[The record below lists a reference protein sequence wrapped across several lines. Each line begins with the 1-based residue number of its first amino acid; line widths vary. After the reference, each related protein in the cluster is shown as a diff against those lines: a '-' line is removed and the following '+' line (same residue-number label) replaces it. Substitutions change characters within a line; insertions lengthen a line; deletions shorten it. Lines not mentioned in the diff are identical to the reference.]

1 MKEFQTRLLFRT
13 QYQHFEDMK
22 IPALKGK
29 IGDTVF
35 YSANLTMG
43 QITKLVVPVNEE
55 LYTAKSLR
63 DQLQR
68 SLNDNYLRIKDYIL
82 SHPDRFFNALVL
94 AVYDGD
100 PLWTEIRYE
109 LDNEQYTNVGI
120 LSFNGEE
127 KIFPVDGQHRVEG
140 IKAALKENT
149 VSEREELCVM
159 FIGHS
164 NTPEGKEKSR
174 RIFSTL
180 NRYAKPVKLGD
191 IIALDEDDVVAI
203 ATRYQLESNPLFME
217 DRVRATNSIAVSVS
231 DKRSFT
237 SLIALYKCNLELF
250 KCFYKQKEGVIL
262 KSGKF
267 KDYLK
272 NRPADEIINA
282 FNDYLTAF
290 WTHFSE
296 VFPEIGTYIAD
307 NRVNAAESFRSIE
320 NGGNIFFRPVALT
333 PFVTSITTIALG
345 NDIERLY
352 EILESYSSIERTV
365 SASPWER
372 IIWDPIKHQ
381 MITRTGGLVKYM
393 MISMYDSRLLK
404 PKERERLAEDFQSI
418 FGEDREAAERR
429 INSLKLPESQE

>member
-1 MKEFQTRLLFRT
+1 MN
-13 QYQHFEDMK
+13 
-22 IPALKGK
+22 IPAIKGK

-43 QITKLVVPVNEE
+43 QIAKLVVPVNEE

-68 SLNDNYLRIKDYIL
+68 SLNDNYLKIKDYIIKH
-82 SHPDRFFNALVL
+82 SDRFFNALVL

-100 PLWTEIRYE
+100 PMWTEIRYE
-109 LDNEQYTNVGI
+109 LDDEQYSNVGI
-120 LSFNGEE
+120 LSFNGKE
-127 KIFPVDGQHRVEG
+127 KVFPVDGQHRVEG
-140 IKAALKENT
+140 IKAALKDNP
-149 VSEREELCVM
+149 SLEREELCVM
-159 FIGHS
+159 LIGHS
-164 NTPEGKEKSR
+164 DTPEGKEKSR

-203 ATRYQLESNPLFME
+203 ATRHQLESNPLFME
-217 DRVRATNSIAVSVS
+217 DRVKATNSIAISVS

-250 KCFYKQKEGVIL
+250 KYFYKQREGVIL

-272 NRPADEIINA
+272 NRPSDEVINA
-282 FNDYLTAF
+282 FNDYLSVF
-290 WTHFSE
+290 WTHFAE
-296 VFPEIGTYIAD
+296 VFPEIGTYIVD
-307 NRVNAAESFRSIE
+307 NRVNAAESFRSNE
-320 NGGNIFFRPVALT
+320 NGGNILFRPVALT
-333 PFVTSITTIALG
+333 PLIASIVTVAFYNNTKQLEAV
-345 NDIERLY
+345 
-352 EILESYSSIERTV
+352 LESYSNIERTV
-365 SASPWER
+365 SASPWEK

-393 MISMYDSRLLK
+393 MISMYDSRILK
-404 PKERERLAEDFQSI
+404 PKEKEKLITDFQSI
-418 FGEDREAAERR
+418 FGIEYAEAEAR
-429 INSLKLPESQE
+429 ILNLKLV

>member
-1 MKEFQTRLLFRT
+1 MKEFPIILLFKT
-13 QYQHFEDMK
+13 QYPLFEDMK

-43 QITKLVVPVNEE
+43 QIAKLVVPVNEE
-55 LYTAKSLR
+55 LYTAKSIR

-68 SLNDNYLRIKDYIL
+68 SLNDNYLRIKEYIL
-82 SHPDRFFNALVL
+82 SHTDRFFNALVL

-109 LDNEQYTNVGI
+109 LDDDQYTNVGI

-140 IKAALKENT
+140 IKSALKENP
-149 VSEREELCVM
+149 SLEREELCVIL
-159 FIGHS
+159 IGHS
-164 NTPEGKEKSR
+164 DSSEGKKKSR

-217 DRVRATNSIAVSVS
+217 DRVRATNSIAISVS

-250 KCFYKQKEGVIL
+250 KCFYKQRNGAEL
-262 KSGKF
+262 KPGKL

-272 NRPADEIINA
+272 NRPNDEIINA
-282 FNDYLTAF
+282 FNDYLTFF
-290 WTHFSE
+290 WSHFIA

-320 NGGNIFFRPVALT
+320 NGGNIFFRPVSLT
-333 PFVTSITTIALG
+333 PFVSSIATIALS
-345 NDIERLY
+345 NNVVLLD
-352 EILESYSSIERTV
+352 EILDSYSSIERTV

-381 MITRTGGLVKYM
+381 MITRTGGLVKYI

-404 PKERERLAEDFQSI
+404 PKEREHLTADFQSI
-418 FGEDREAAERR
+418 FGEDQEDAERR
-429 INSLKLPESQE
+429 INGLKLLESHG

>member
-1 MKEFQTRLLFRT
+1 MN
-13 QYQHFEDMK
+13 
-22 IPALKGK
+22 IPAIKGK
-29 IGDTVF
+29 IGNTIF

-43 QITKLVVPVNEE
+43 QIARIVVPVNKE
-55 LYTAKSLR
+55 LYSAKSIR

-68 SLNDNYLRIKDYIL
+68 SLNDNYLRIKEYII
-82 SHPDRFFNALVL
+82 SHSDRFFNALVL

-100 PLWTEIRYE
+100 PMWTEIRYE
-109 LDNEQYTNVGI
+109 LDDEHYSDVGI
-120 LSFNGEE
+120 LSFNGKER
-127 KIFPVDGQHRVEG
+127 IFPVDGQHRVEG
-140 IKAALKENT
+140 IKAALKENPDL
-149 VSEREELCVM
+149 EGEQLCVM
-159 FIGHS
+159 LIGHS
-164 NTPEGKEKSR
+164 DTPEGKKKSR

-250 KCFYKQKEGVIL
+250 KCFYKQRNGVIL
-262 KSGKF
+262 KPNKF

-272 NRPADEIINA
+272 NRPSDEEINA
-282 FNDYLTAF
+282 FNDYLTSF
-290 WTHFSE
+290 WTHFIQ
-296 VFPEIGTYIAD
+296 VFPEIGAYIAD
-307 NRVNAAESFRSIE
+307 NRVNAAESFRSNE
-320 NGGNIFFRPVALT
+320 DGGNILFRPVSLT
-333 PFVTSITTIALG
+333 PLIASIVTVALY
-345 NDIERLY
+345 NNIEQLDAV
-352 EILESYSSIERTV
+352 LESYSNIERTV

-393 MISMYDSRLLK
+393 MISMYDSILLR
-404 PKERERLAEDFQSI
+404 PREKEKLIADFQSI
-418 FGEDREAAERR
+418 FGIEYAEAEVR
-429 INSLKLPESQE
+429 ISNLKLV

>member
-1 MKEFQTRLLFRT
+1 MN
-13 QYQHFEDMK
+13 

-29 IGDTVF
+29 IGSTVF

-43 QITKLVVPVNEE
+43 QIAELVVPVDKE
-55 LYTAKSLR
+55 LYTAQSLR

-68 SLNDNYLRIKDYIL
+68 SLNDNYLRIKEYII
-82 SHPDRFFNALVL
+82 SHSDRFFNALVL

-100 PLWTEIRYE
+100 PMWTEIRYE
-109 LDNEQYTNVGI
+109 LDDEHYSNVGI
-120 LSFNGEE
+120 LSFNGKER
-127 KIFPVDGQHRVEG
+127 IFPVDGQHRVEG
-140 IKAALKENT
+140 IKAALKENPDL
-149 VSEREELCVM
+149 EGEELCVM
-159 FIGHS
+159 LIGHS
-164 NTPEGKEKSR
+164 DTPEGKKKSR

-191 IIALDEDDVVAI
+191 IIALDEDDIVAI

-250 KCFYKQKEGVIL
+250 KCFYKQRNGVTL
-262 KSGKF
+262 KPNKF

-272 NRPADEIINA
+272 NRPGDEVINA
-282 FNDYLTAF
+282 FNDYLTSF
-290 WTHFSE
+290 WTHFTR

-307 NRVNAAESFRSIE
+307 NSVNAAESFRSNE
-320 NGGNIFFRPVALT
+320 DGGNILFRPVSLT
-333 PFVTSITTIALG
+333 PLIASIVTVALY
-345 NDIERLY
+345 NNIEQ
-352 EILESYSSIERTV
+352 IDAVLESYSNIERTV

-393 MISMYDSRLLK
+393 MISMYDSIILR
-404 PKERERLAEDFQSI
+404 PREKEKLIADFQSI
-418 FGEDREAAERR
+418 FGIEYAEAEVR
-429 INSLKLPESQE
+429 ISNLKLV

>member
-1 MKEFQTRLLFRT
+1 MN
-13 QYQHFEDMK
+13 

-29 IGDTVF
+29 IGSTVF

-43 QITKLVVPVNEE
+43 QIAELVVPVDKE
-55 LYTAKSLR
+55 LYTAQSLR

-68 SLNDNYLRIKDYIL
+68 SLNDNYLRIKEYII
-82 SHPDRFFNALVL
+82 SHSDRFFNALVL

-100 PLWTEIRYE
+100 PMWTEIRYE
-109 LDNEQYTNVGI
+109 LDDEHYSNVGI
-120 LSFNGEE
+120 LSFNGKER
-127 KIFPVDGQHRVEG
+127 IFPVDGQHRVEG
-140 IKAALKENT
+140 IKAALKENPDL
-149 VSEREELCVM
+149 EGEELCVM
-159 FIGHS
+159 LIGHS
-164 NTPEGKEKSR
+164 DTPEGKKKSR

-191 IIALDEDDVVAI
+191 IIALDEDDIVAI

-250 KCFYKQKEGVIL
+250 KCFYKQRNGVTL
-262 KSGKF
+262 KPNKF

-272 NRPADEIINA
+272 NRPSDEEINA
-282 FNDYLTAF
+282 FNDYLTSF
-290 WTHFSE
+290 WTHFIQ
-296 VFPEIGTYIAD
+296 VFPEIGAYIAD
-307 NRVNAAESFRSIE
+307 NRVNAAESFRSNE
-320 NGGNIFFRPVALT
+320 DGGNILFRPVSLT
-333 PFVTSITTIALG
+333 PLIASIVTVALY
-345 NDIERLY
+345 NNIEQLDAV
-352 EILESYSSIERTV
+352 LESYSNIERTV

-393 MISMYDSRLLK
+393 MISMYDSIILR
-404 PKERERLAEDFQSI
+404 PREKEKLIADFQSI
-418 FGEDREAAERR
+418 FGIEYAEAEVR
-429 INSLKLPESQE
+429 ISNLKLV

>member
-1 MKEFQTRLLFRT
+1 MN
-13 QYQHFEDMK
+13 

-29 IGDTVF
+29 IGSTVF

-43 QITKLVVPVNEE
+43 QIAELVVPVDKE
-55 LYTAKSLR
+55 LYTAQSLR

-68 SLNDNYLRIKDYIL
+68 SLNDNYLRIKEYII
-82 SHPDRFFNALVL
+82 SHSDRFFNALVL

-100 PLWTEIRYE
+100 PMWTEIRYE
-109 LDNEQYTNVGI
+109 LDDEHYSNVGI
-120 LSFNGEE
+120 LSFNGKER
-127 KIFPVDGQHRVEG
+127 IFPVDGQHRVEG
-140 IKAALKENT
+140 IKAALKENPDL
-149 VSEREELCVM
+149 EGEELCVM
-159 FIGHS
+159 LIGHS
-164 NTPEGKEKSR
+164 DTPEGKKKSR

-191 IIALDEDDVVAI
+191 IIALDEDDIVAI

-250 KCFYKQKEGVIL
+250 KCFYKQRNGVTL
-262 KSGKF
+262 KPNKF

-272 NRPADEIINA
+272 NRPGDEVINA
-282 FNDYLTAF
+282 FNDYLTSF
-290 WTHFSE
+290 WKHFTR

-307 NRVNAAESFRSIE
+307 NSVNAAESFRSNE
-320 NGGNIFFRPVALT
+320 DGGNILFRPVSLT
-333 PFVTSITTIALG
+333 PLIASIVTVALY
-345 NDIERLY
+345 NNIEQ
-352 EILESYSSIERTV
+352 IDAVLESYSNIERTV

-393 MISMYDSRLLK
+393 MISMYDSIILR
-404 PKERERLAEDFQSI
+404 PREKEKLIADFQSI
-418 FGEDREAAERR
+418 FGIEYAEAEVR
-429 INSLKLPESQE
+429 ISNLKLV

>member
-1 MKEFQTRLLFRT
+1 MN
-13 QYQHFEDMK
+13 
-22 IPALKGK
+22 IPAIKGK
-29 IGDTVF
+29 IGNTVF

-43 QITKLVVPVNEE
+43 HIANLVVPVDKE

-68 SLNDNYLRIKDYIL
+68 SLNDNYLRIKEYII
-82 SHPDRFFNALVL
+82 SHSDRFFNALVL

-100 PLWTEIRYE
+100 PMWTEIRYE
-109 LDNEQYTNVGI
+109 LDEEHYSNVGI
-120 LSFNGEE
+120 LSFSGKE

-140 IKAALKENT
+140 IKAALKENP
-149 VSEREELCVM
+149 SLEGEELCVM
-159 FIGHS
+159 LIGHS
-164 NTPEGKEKSR
+164 ETPEGKKKSR

-191 IIALDEDDVVAI
+191 IIALDEDDIVAI
-203 ATRYQLESNPLFME
+203 TTRYQLESNPLFVE
-217 DRVRATNSIAVSVS
+217 DRVKATNSIAISVS

-250 KCFYKQKEGVIL
+250 KCFYKRRRGVIL
-262 KSGKF
+262 TPSKF

-272 NRPADEIINA
+272 NRPTDEEINA
-282 FNDYLTAF
+282 FNDYLAAF

-307 NRVNAAESFRSIE
+307 YRVNAAESFRSNE
-320 NGGNIFFRPVALT
+320 NGGNILFRPVSLT
-333 PFVTSITTIALG
+333 PLIDCIVTIAL
-345 NDIERLY
+345 NKNIEQLDIVLD
-352 EILESYSSIERTV
+352 SYSNIERTV
-365 SASPWER
+365 SASLWEW

-393 MISMYDSRLLK
+393 MISMYDSSILK
-404 PKERERLAEDFQSI
+404 PKEREKLIEDFQSI
-418 FGEDREAAERR
+418 FEIERAEAEDR
-429 INSLKLPESQE
+429 ISNLKLQ

>member
-1 MKEFQTRLLFRT
+1 MN
-13 QYQHFEDMK
+13 

-43 QITKLVVPVNEE
+43 QISRIVVPVNEE
-55 LYTAKSLR
+55 LYSAKSLR

-68 SLNDNYLRIKDYIL
+68 SLNDNYLRIKEYIL
-82 SHPDRFFNALVL
+82 SHSDRFFNALVL

-109 LDNEQYTNVGI
+109 LDDESFSNVGI
-120 LSFNGEE
+120 LSFNGRE

-140 IKAALKENT
+140 IKAALKENQDL
-149 VSEREELCVM
+149 ENELLCVM
-159 FIGHS
+159 LIGHS
-164 NTPEGKEKSR
+164 DTPDGKEKSR

-217 DRVRATNSIAVSVS
+217 DRVKATNSIAISVS

-237 SLIALYKCNLELF
+237 SLISLYKCNLELF
-250 KCFYKQKEGVIL
+250 KCFYKQRNGVTL
-262 KSGKF
+262 KPNKF

-272 NRPADEIINA
+272 NRPSDEEINA
-282 FNDYLTAF
+282 FNDYLTSF
-290 WTHFSE
+290 WTHFTQ

-307 NRVNAAESFRSIE
+307 NRANAAESFRS
-320 NGGNIFFRPVALT
+320 NDDGGNILFRPVSLT
-333 PFVTSITTIALG
+333 PLISAVVTIALY
-345 NDIERLY
+345 NNIERLDAV
-352 EILESYSSIERTV
+352 LESYSNIERTV
-365 SASPWER
+365 SASPWNR

-381 MITRTGGLVKYM
+381 MITRTGELVKFM
-393 MISMYDSRLLK
+393 MISMYDSSLLRPREKEKLIADLQSRLGI
-404 PKERERLAEDFQSI
+404 EHTEAESLI
-418 FGEDREAAERR
+418 S
-429 INSLKLPESQE
+429 SLKLV

>member
-1 MKEFQTRLLFRT
+1 MN
-13 QYQHFEDMK
+13 

-29 IGDTVF
+29 IGSTVF

-43 QITKLVVPVNEE
+43 QIAELVVPVDKE
-55 LYTAKSLR
+55 LYTAQSLR

-68 SLNDNYLRIKDYIL
+68 SLNDNYLRIKEYII
-82 SHPDRFFNALVL
+82 SHSDRFFNALVL

-100 PLWTEIRYE
+100 PMWTEIRYE
-109 LDNEQYTNVGI
+109 LDDEHYSNVGI
-120 LSFNGEE
+120 LSFNGKER
-127 KIFPVDGQHRVEG
+127 IFPVDGQHRVEG
-140 IKAALKENT
+140 IKAALKENPDL
-149 VSEREELCVM
+149 EGEELCVM
-159 FIGHS
+159 LIGHS
-164 NTPEGKEKSR
+164 DTPEGKKKSR

-191 IIALDEDDVVAI
+191 IIALDEDDIVAI

-250 KCFYKQKEGVIL
+250 KCFFKQRNGVTL
-262 KSGKF
+262 KPNKF

-272 NRPADEIINA
+272 NRPGDEVINA
-282 FNDYLTAF
+282 FNDYLTSF
-290 WTHFSE
+290 WTHFTR

-307 NRVNAAESFRSIE
+307 NSVNAAESFRSNE
-320 NGGNIFFRPVALT
+320 DGGNILFRPVSLT
-333 PFVTSITTIALG
+333 PLIASIVTVALY
-345 NDIERLY
+345 NNIEQ
-352 EILESYSSIERTV
+352 IDAVLESYSNIERTV

-393 MISMYDSRLLK
+393 MISMYDSIILR
-404 PKERERLAEDFQSI
+404 PREKEKLIADFQSI
-418 FGEDREAAERR
+418 FGIEYAEAEVR
-429 INSLKLPESQE
+429 ILNLKLV

>member
-1 MKEFQTRLLFRT
+1 MN
-13 QYQHFEDMK
+13 

-29 IGDTVF
+29 IGSTVF

-43 QITKLVVPVNEE
+43 QIAELVVPVDKE
-55 LYTAKSLR
+55 LYTAQSLR

-68 SLNDNYLRIKDYIL
+68 SLNDNYLRIKEYII
-82 SHPDRFFNALVL
+82 SHSDRFFNALVL

-100 PLWTEIRYE
+100 PMWTEIRYE
-109 LDNEQYTNVGI
+109 LDDEHYSNVGI
-120 LSFNGEE
+120 LSFNGKER
-127 KIFPVDGQHRVEG
+127 IFPVDGQHRVEG
-140 IKAALKENT
+140 IKAALKENPDL
-149 VSEREELCVM
+149 EGEELCVM
-159 FIGHS
+159 LIGHS
-164 NTPEGKEKSR
+164 DTPEGKKKSR

-191 IIALDEDDVVAI
+191 IIALDEDDIVAI

-250 KCFYKQKEGVIL
+250 KCFYKQRNGVTL
-262 KSGKF
+262 KPNKF

-272 NRPADEIINA
+272 NRPSDEEINA
-282 FNDYLTAF
+282 FNDYLTSF
-290 WTHFSE
+290 WTHFIQ
-296 VFPEIGTYIAD
+296 VFPEIGAYIAD
-307 NRVNAAESFRSIE
+307 NRVNAAESFRSNE
-320 NGGNIFFRPVALT
+320 DGGNILFRPVSLT
-333 PFVTSITTIALG
+333 PLIASIVTVALY
-345 NDIERLY
+345 NDIEQLDAV
-352 EILESYSSIERTV
+352 LESYSNIERTV

-393 MISMYDSRLLK
+393 MISMYDSIILR
-404 PKERERLAEDFQSI
+404 PREKEKLIADFQSI
-418 FGEDREAAERR
+418 FGIEYAEAEAR
-429 INSLKLPESQE
+429 ISSLKLV

>member
-1 MKEFQTRLLFRT
+1 MN
-13 QYQHFEDMK
+13 

-29 IGDTVF
+29 IGSTVF

-43 QITKLVVPVNEE
+43 QIAELVVPVDKE
-55 LYTAKSLR
+55 LYTAQSLR

-68 SLNDNYLRIKDYIL
+68 SLNDNYLRIKEYII
-82 SHPDRFFNALVL
+82 SHSDRFFNALVL

-100 PLWTEIRYE
+100 PMWTEIRYE
-109 LDNEQYTNVGI
+109 LDDEHYSNVGI
-120 LSFNGEE
+120 LSFNGKER
-127 KIFPVDGQHRVEG
+127 IFPVDGQHRVEG
-140 IKAALKENT
+140 IKAALKENPDL
-149 VSEREELCVM
+149 EGEELCVM
-159 FIGHS
+159 LIGHS
-164 NTPEGKEKSR
+164 DTPEGKKKSR

-191 IIALDEDDVVAI
+191 IIALDEDDIVAI

-250 KCFYKQKEGVIL
+250 KCFYKQRNGVTL
-262 KSGKF
+262 KPNKF

-272 NRPADEIINA
+272 NRPSDEEINA
-282 FNDYLTAF
+282 FNGYLTSF
-290 WTHFSE
+290 WTHFTR
-296 VFPEIGTYIAD
+296 VFPEISTYIAD
-307 NRVNAAESFRSIE
+307 NSVNAAESFRSNE
-320 NGGNIFFRPVALT
+320 DGGNILFRPVSLT
-333 PFVTSITTIALG
+333 PLIASIVTVALY
-345 NDIERLY
+345 NNIEQ
-352 EILESYSSIERTV
+352 IDAVLESYSNIERTV

-393 MISMYDSRLLK
+393 MISMYDSTILR
-404 PKERERLAEDFQSI
+404 PREKEKLIADFQSI
-418 FGEDREAAERR
+418 FGIEYAEAEVR
-429 INSLKLPESQE
+429 ISNLKLV

>member
-1 MKEFQTRLLFRT
+1 
-13 QYQHFEDMK
+13 
-22 IPALKGK
+22 
-29 IGDTVF
+29 
-35 YSANLTMG
+35 MG
-43 QITKLVVPVNEE
+43 QIAKLVVPVNEE
-55 LYTAKSLR
+55 LYTAKSIR

-68 SLNDNYLRIKDYIL
+68 SLNDNYLRIKEYIL
-82 SHPDRFFNALVL
+82 SHTDRFFNALVL

-109 LDNEQYTNVGI
+109 LDNDQYTNVGI

-140 IKAALKENT
+140 IKSALKENP
-149 VSEREELCVM
+149 SLEREELCVIL
-159 FIGHS
+159 IGHS
-164 NTPEGKEKSR
+164 DSSEGKKKSR

-217 DRVRATNSIAVSVS
+217 DRVRATNSIAISVS

-250 KCFYKQKEGVIL
+250 KCFYKQRNGVEL
-262 KSGKF
+262 KPGKL

-272 NRPADEIINA
+272 NRPTDEIINA
-282 FNDYLTAF
+282 FNDYLTLF
-290 WTHFSE
+290 WSHFIA

-307 NRVNAAESFRSIE
+307 NRVNAAESFRSNE
-320 NGGNIFFRPVALT
+320 DGGNILFRPVSLT
-333 PFVTSITTIALG
+333 PLIASIVTVALY
-345 NDIERLY
+345 NDIEQVGAV
-352 EILESYSSIERTV
+352 LESYSNIERTV

-393 MISMYDSRLLK
+393 MICMYDSNILR
-404 PKERERLAEDFQSI
+404 PREKEKLIADFQSI
-418 FGEDREAAERR
+418 FGIEYAEAEAR
-429 INSLKLPESQE
+429 ISSLKLF

>member
-1 MKEFQTRLLFRT
+1 MN
-13 QYQHFEDMK
+13 

-29 IGDTVF
+29 IGSTVF

-43 QITKLVVPVNEE
+43 QIAELVVPVDKE
-55 LYTAKSLR
+55 LYTAQSLR

-68 SLNDNYLRIKDYIL
+68 SLNDNYLRIKEYII
-82 SHPDRFFNALVL
+82 SHSDRFFNALVL

-100 PLWTEIRYE
+100 PMWTEIRYE
-109 LDNEQYTNVGI
+109 LDDEHYSNVGI
-120 LSFNGEE
+120 LSFNGKER
-127 KIFPVDGQHRVEG
+127 IFPVDGQHRVEG
-140 IKAALKENT
+140 IKAALKENPDL
-149 VSEREELCVM
+149 EGEELCVM
-159 FIGHS
+159 LIGHS
-164 NTPEGKEKSR
+164 DTPEGKKKSR

-191 IIALDEDDVVAI
+191 IIALDEDDIVAI

-250 KCFYKQKEGVIL
+250 KCFYKQRNGVTL
-262 KSGKF
+262 KPNKF

-272 NRPADEIINA
+272 NRPSDEEINA
-282 FNDYLTAF
+282 FNDYLTSF
-290 WTHFSE
+290 WTHFIQ
-296 VFPEIGTYIAD
+296 VFPEIGAYIAD

-320 NGGNIFFRPVALT
+320 NGGNIFFRPVSLT
-333 PFVTSITTIALG
+333 PFVSSIATIALG
-345 NDIERLY
+345 NDLERL
-352 EILESYSSIERTV
+352 EEVLESYSSIERTV

-372 IIWDPIKHQ
+372 TIWDPIKHQ
-381 MITRTGGLVKYM
+381 MITRTGGRVKYM

-404 PKERERLAEDFQSI
+404 PRERERLAEDFQSI

-429 INSLKLPESQE
+429 INSLKLPESHQ

>member
-1 MKEFQTRLLFRT
+1 MN
-13 QYQHFEDMK
+13 

-29 IGDTVF
+29 IGSTVF

-43 QITKLVVPVNEE
+43 QIAELVVPVDKE
-55 LYTAKSLR
+55 LYTAQSLR

-68 SLNDNYLRIKDYIL
+68 SLNDNYLRIKEYII
-82 SHPDRFFNALVL
+82 SHSDRFFNALVL

-100 PLWTEIRYE
+100 PMWTEIRYE
-109 LDNEQYTNVGI
+109 LDDEHYSNVGI
-120 LSFNGEE
+120 LSFNGKER
-127 KIFPVDGQHRVEG
+127 IFPVDGQHRVEG
-140 IKAALKENT
+140 IKAALKENPDL
-149 VSEREELCVM
+149 EGEELCVM
-159 FIGHS
+159 LIGHS
-164 NTPEGKEKSR
+164 DTPEGKKKSR

-191 IIALDEDDVVAI
+191 IIALDEDDIVAI

-250 KCFYKQKEGVIL
+250 KCFYKQRNGVTL
-262 KSGKF
+262 KPNKF

-272 NRPADEIINA
+272 NRPSDEEINA
-282 FNDYLTAF
+282 FNDYLTSF
-290 WTHFSE
+290 WTHFIQ
-296 VFPEIGTYIAD
+296 VFPEIGAYIAD
-307 NRVNAAESFRSIE
+307 NRVNAAESFRSNE
-320 NGGNIFFRPVALT
+320 DGGNILFRPVSLT
-333 PFVTSITTIALG
+333 PLIASIVTVALY
-345 NDIERLY
+345 NNIEQ
-352 EILESYSSIERTV
+352 IDAVLESYSNIERTV

-393 MISMYDSRLLK
+393 MISMYDSIILR
-404 PKERERLAEDFQSI
+404 PREKEKLIADFQSI
-418 FGEDREAAERR
+418 FGIEYAEAEVR
-429 INSLKLPESQE
+429 ISNLKLV

>member
-1 MKEFQTRLLFRT
+1 MN
-13 QYQHFEDMK
+13 
-22 IPALKGK
+22 IPAIKGK
-29 IGDTVF
+29 IGNTIF

-43 QITKLVVPVNEE
+43 QIARIVVPVNKE
-55 LYTAKSLR
+55 LYSAKSIR

-68 SLNDNYLRIKDYIL
+68 SLNDNYLRIKEYII
-82 SHPDRFFNALVL
+82 SHSDRFFNALVL

-100 PLWTEIRYE
+100 PMWTEIRYE
-109 LDNEQYTNVGI
+109 LDDEHYSDVGI
-120 LSFNGEE
+120 LSFNGKER
-127 KIFPVDGQHRVEG
+127 IFPVDGQHRVEG
-140 IKAALKENT
+140 IKAALKENPDL
-149 VSEREELCVM
+149 EGEQLCVM
-159 FIGHS
+159 LIGHS
-164 NTPEGKEKSR
+164 DTPEGKKKSR

-250 KCFYKQKEGVIL
+250 KCFYKQRNGVIL
-262 KSGKF
+262 KPNKF

-272 NRPADEIINA
+272 NRPSDEEINA
-282 FNDYLTAF
+282 FNDYLTSF
-290 WTHFSE
+290 WTHFIQ
-296 VFPEIGTYIAD
+296 VFPEIGAYIAD
-307 NRVNAAESFRSIE
+307 NRVNAAESFRSNE
-320 NGGNIFFRPVALT
+320 DGGNILFRPVSLT
-333 PFVTSITTIALG
+333 PLIASIVTVALY
-345 NDIERLY
+345 NNIEQLDAV
-352 EILESYSSIERTV
+352 LESYSNIERTV

-393 MISMYDSRLLK
+393 MISMYDSIILR
-404 PKERERLAEDFQSI
+404 PREKEKLIADFQSI
-418 FGEDREAAERR
+418 FGIEYAEAEVR
-429 INSLKLPESQE
+429 ISNLKLV